1 MRSQATL
8 DWKIPEIDEA
18 QWQELVRSEHSAL
31 KTDATRQRVLRAIG
45 VASLALLFIFVTC
58 TLLNKEAQ
66 RGLTRIEQDMD
77 ALVAVEAVQHTN
89 ASGITEHAQ
98 VAEIDLDWNGAMVR
112 VVVTKTAESD
122 APVVQ
127 HETRFYTRVGSGWRR
142 SAPLMTF
149 WGKPA
154 TLDTER
160 FHLEF
165 YTLDESVVRAAAA
178 KAECQV
184 VALLASLGIDP
195 ISAGERF
202 TVEIVPPAASRRLDN
217 GATTIVLESPTLC
230 TIREGESP
238 SDRLSEQICVAL
250 GERAYDRLMGNATV
264 LPAWKPLTGYLQRW
278 LAKSHLAAA
287 DPVLHD
293 TQQSTTRTTE
303 PTRAPLYELTS
314 DPRRLYPG
322 ALLVS
327 SDADRRANG
336 MAFIDFVAASC
347 GEAAIPRL
355 LCAIEHC
362 TDWEELASEL
372 FGLPLAEVETRFGHY
387 LCAHSTAAGSL
398 ADAQERCSP

>member
-45 VASLALLFIFVTC
+45 IASLALLFIFVTC

-122 APVVQ
+122 VPVVQ

-165 YTLDESVVRAAAA
+165 YTLDEPVVRAAAA
-178 KAECQV
+178 KAESQV
-184 VALLASLGIDP
+184 IALMASLGIDP

-202 TVEIVPPAASRRLDN
+202 TVEIVPAAAPRRLDN

-238 SDRLSEQICVAL
+238 SDRLSDQICVAL
-250 GERAYDRLMGNATV
+250 GERAYDRLMGDATV
-264 LPAWKPLTGYLQRW
+264 LPAWKPLTGYLQQW
-278 LAKSHLAAA
+278 LTKSHLAAA

-293 TQQSTTRTTE
+293 AQQSTARTAE
-303 PTRAPLYELTS
+303 PARAPLYELTS

-322 ALLVS
+322 ALLVA

-336 MAFIDFVAASC
+336 MAFIDFVVTWR
-347 GEAAIPRL
+347 GQDGIPAL
-355 LCAIEHC
+355 LHATDHCAG
-362 TDWEELASEL
+362 WEELADEV
-372 FGLPLAEVETRFGHY
+372 FGVPLAEVEVYFDCY
-387 LCAHSTAAGSL
+387 LRAREAETLLSAHPS
-398 ADAQERCSP
+398 R